1 MKVKIRKIAVSGPS
15 EIARVLKAVLE
26 HECEVDQCKEHVW
39 TVGFNTRNVIQY
51 VELVSLGTLNA
62 SLVHPRETFRYAVM
76 KGISAL
82 AVVHNHPS
90 GSLEPSDDDVN
101 LANRLTEAGR
111 ILGIE
116 VLDHVIIANDTD
128 LFYSFKEH
136 ARI

>member
-1 MKVKIRKIAVSGPS
+1 MEVKTRKIAISGAG
-15 EIARVLKAVLE
+15 EIARALKAVLE
-26 HECEVDQCKEHVW
+26 HECEVDQYKEHVW
-39 TVGFNTRNVIQY
+39 TIGFNARNVIQY

-76 KGISAL
+76 KGISSL

-90 GSLEPSDDDVN
+90 GNLEPSDDD
-101 LANRLTEAGR
+101 LALTARLSQAGR